1 MDIERA
7 LEIGEV
13 RSVRSNN
20 GKTLE
25 QSELLFSPTIIAKF
39 VVNRE
44 TNKIDFTI
52 DNTDLKYQDL
62 QCSLSKSTLKDLFM
76 NIKELYLELN
86 ESEGI

>member
-1 MDIERA
+1 MR
-7 LEIGEV
+7 
-13 RSVRSNN
+13 RNN

-39 VVNRE
+39 IVNRE

-62 QCSLSKSTLKDLFM
+62 QCSLSKNTLKDIFTS
-76 NIKELYLELN
+76 IRELYLELEE
-86 ESEGI
+86 ESEA